1 MKLYSETYKLS
12 RLTIVISFLI
22 ILWFPNHLYLII
34 FPLGSVLFEKIS
46 LKEKIS
52 NMVFLLIG
60 SVIFILLLNVPT
72 AEQKVYTTFSVIIAA
87 FSDVIKLAFQSKNKL
102 K

>member
-1 MKLYSETYKLS
+1 MKLYSETHKLS
-12 RLTIVISFLI
+12 RLTIVISFFI

>member
-1 MKLYSETYKLS
+1 MKLYTETYKLS

-34 FPLGSVLFEKIS
+34 FPLGSVLIEKIS

-60 SVIFILLLNVPT
+60 NVIFILLLNVPT
-72 AEQKVYTTFSVIIAA
+72 AEQKVYTTFLLLSQHILMLLGWHSNQKI
-87 FSDVIKLAFQSKNKL
+87 N
-102 K
+102 

>member
-1 MKLYSETYKLS
+1 MKLYTETYKLS

-34 FPLGSVLFEKIS
+34 FPLGSVLIEKIS

-60 SVIFILLLNVPT
+60 NVIFILLLNVPT
-72 AEQKVYTTFSVIIAA
+72 AEQKVYTTFSFIIAA
-87 FSDVIKLAFQSKNKL
+87 YSDVIR
-102 K
+102 

>member
-34 FPLGSVLFEKIS
+34 FPLGSVLIEKIS

-60 SVIFILLLNVPT
+60 NVIFILLLNVPT
-72 AEQKVYTTFSVIIAA
+72 AEQKVYTTFSFIIAA
-87 FSDVIKLAFQSKNKL
+87 YSDVIRLAFQSKNKL